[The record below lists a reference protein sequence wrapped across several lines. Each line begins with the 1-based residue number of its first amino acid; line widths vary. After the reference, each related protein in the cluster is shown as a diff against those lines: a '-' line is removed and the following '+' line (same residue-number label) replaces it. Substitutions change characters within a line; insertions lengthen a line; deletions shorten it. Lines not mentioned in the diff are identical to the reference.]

1 MAVATTNCVN
11 RISHQNGLGWALCWV
26 NEWRARSRWRR
37 SLTRFSERDLDDLG
51 LLPVQARRES
61 RKPFWLA

>member
-1 MAVATTNCVN
+1 MSLTETKSLNQIC
-11 RISHQNGLGWALCWV
+11 HQNGLGWALCWI

-37 SLTRFSERDLDDLG
+37 SIARFTAQDLDDLG

-61 RKPFWLA
+61 LKPFWLA

>member
-1 MAVATTNCVN
+1 MSPATTNSLN
-11 RISHQNGLGWALCWV
+11 QISHHHGLGWALCWIK
-26 NEWRARSRWRR
+26 EWRARSRWRR
-37 SLTRFSERDLDDLG
+37 SITRLTERDLDDLG